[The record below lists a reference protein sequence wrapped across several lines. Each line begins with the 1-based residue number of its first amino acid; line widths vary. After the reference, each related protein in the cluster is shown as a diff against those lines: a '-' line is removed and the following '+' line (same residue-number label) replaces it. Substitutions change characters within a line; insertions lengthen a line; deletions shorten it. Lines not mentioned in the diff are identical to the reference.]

1 MPFTRA
7 TGENF
12 YVDACIS
19 FWVPPHIQ
27 ITLNQTGAG
36 IEKSVMVEANKMK
49 NSVGNTDT
57 KEQMLKEPF
66 KLLQGKFS
74 GWGCLEK
81 NSTEYLFIC
90 SQDI

>member
-1 MPFTRA
+1 
-7 TGENF
+7 
-12 YVDACIS
+12 
-19 FWVPPHIQ
+19 
-27 ITLNQTGAG
+27 
-36 IEKSVMVEANKMK
+36 MVEANKMK

-66 KLLQGKFS
+66 KLLQGKFI

-81 NSTEYLFIC
+81 NGTEYLFIC